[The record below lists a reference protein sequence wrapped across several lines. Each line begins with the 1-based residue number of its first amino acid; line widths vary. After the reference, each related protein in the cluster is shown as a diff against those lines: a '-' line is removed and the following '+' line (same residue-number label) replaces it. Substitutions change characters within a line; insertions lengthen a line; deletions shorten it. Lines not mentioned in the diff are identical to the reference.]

1 MTSTISSKGQITLPA
16 RLRKRFGLRPG
27 MKLEFDEAADFLA
40 ARPAFDPGEMHAV
53 LGCASALGK
62 GAVSQKILREQ
73 RGYERSEL

>member
-27 MKLEFDEAADFLA
+27 LKLEFDETADFLA
-40 ARPAFDPGEMHAV
+40 ARPAFDPGEMRSV
-53 LGCASALGK
+53 LGCASSLGK
-62 GAVSQKILREQ
+62 GAASRKILREQ